1 MDKQTIDELY
11 RYNRW
16 ASARVLESASTLSRQ
31 QFVETIP
38 SSFPSVRDTLVHIL
52 WAEWVWL
59 QRWNGTSPKTPFE
72 PQDFPT
78 AEALGSRWEQVH
90 AGQADFLRSLAER
103 DLARIVRYVNLHG
116 ETWEYALWKQL
127 VHVVNHSSYHRG
139 QVVTMLRQ
147 LGAAPPSTD
156 LLVFYDEAAA

>member
-1 MDKQTIDELY
+1 MDKQTIDDLY

-16 ASARVLESASTLSRQ
+16 ASTLLLESASTLTRE
-31 QFVETIP
+31 QFVDIVP

-59 QRWNGTSPKTPFE
+59 QRWNGTSPRTAFE
-72 PQDFPT
+72 PKDFPA
-78 AEALGSRWEQVH
+78 AEAVASRWAKVH

-103 DLARIVRYVNLHG
+103 DLARIVRYVNLRG

-127 VHVVNHSSYHRG
+127 LHVVNHSSYHRG
-139 QVVTMLRQ
+139 QLVTMLRQ

-156 LLVFYDEAAA
+156 LLVFYDEAAD